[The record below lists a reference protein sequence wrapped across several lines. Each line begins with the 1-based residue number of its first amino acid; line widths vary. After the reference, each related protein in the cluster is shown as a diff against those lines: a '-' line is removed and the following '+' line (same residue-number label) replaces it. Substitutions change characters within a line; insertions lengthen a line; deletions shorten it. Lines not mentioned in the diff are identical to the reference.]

1 MILSISVIIIGT
13 IVGNLLAHY
22 FYKKLFIKKKKAMTV
37 KELKMLLATMDENQ
51 EVRFADYEDDEDEV
65 TQFLPIHG
73 VEKIKYKNKKIVCL
87 YYNPDD
93 DGINKPVPSQS
104 MSLN

>member
-1 MILSISVIIIGT
+1 
-13 IVGNLLAHY
+13 
-22 FYKKLFIKKKKAMTV
+22 MTV